1 MEKLYRLALRMMV
14 DACHISEEDIMKRNL
29 EKCVNARYIF
39 FGSIC
44 KYYTDTELSQLSSLS
59 RALINKIRNS
69 VDRKARN
76 SYFFRHDFNN
86 FKKRI
91 ACLFQ

>member
-1 MEKLYRLALRMMV
+1 MEELYRLALQMMV
-14 DACHISEEDIMKRNL
+14 DACHISEEEIMKRNL

-69 VDRKARN
+69 VDMKARN
-76 SYFFRHDFNN
+76 SYCFRHDFNN

>member
-1 MEKLYRLALRMMV
+1 MEELYRLALQMMV
-14 DACHISEEDIMKRNL
+14 DAFHISEEDIMKRNL

-76 SYFFRHDFNN
+76 SYFFRNDFNN
-86 FKKRI
+86 FKNRI

>member
-1 MEKLYRLALRMMV
+1 MEKFYRLALQMMV

-76 SYFFRHDFNN
+76 SYFFRQNFNN
-86 FKKRI
+86 FKDRI